1 MASDRDFHSP
11 HYGRERLDAYA
22 RIPRHRHWDGYI
34 TVVVRGGYQEAGF
47 DGRRNLAEGDVV
59 VHRRF
64 DAHLDHIGPKGA
76 ELVNLPL
83 PPGLSLPVAFRVE
96 DPDDLVRLAHS
107 DPTEAARSL
116 RPAGTVVSHSDWPD
130 ELALALSAT
139 HDQPLGN
146 LANAIGLAAETLSR
160 GFRAAYGITPARFR
174 AEVRARQAMDM
185 ITRTKAGL
193 ASIASDCGFSDQPHL
208 TRAIVD
214 LTGRPPGRWRKS
226 NPFKTGHPDL
236 E

>member
-47 DGRRNLAEGDVV
+47 DGRRNLTEGDVV

-64 DAHLDHIGPKGA
+64 DAHLDHVGPGGA

-83 PPGLSLPVAFRVE
+83 PPGLPLPAAFRIE
-96 DPDDLVRLAHS
+96 DPDELARLAHS
-107 DPTEAARSL
+107 DPVEAVRSL
-116 RPAGTVVSHSDWPD
+116 CPAGTVASQADWPD
-130 ELALALSAT
+130 TLALSLST
-139 HDQPLGN
+139 SDGRRLGS
-146 LANAIGLAAETLSR
+146 LANSIGLAAETLSR

-185 ITRTKAGL
+185 IFQTNAGL
-193 ASIASDCGFSDQPHL
+193 ASIANDCGFSDQPHL

-214 LTGRPPGRWRKS
+214 LTGRTPGHWRRS
-226 NPFKTGHPDL
+226 NPFKTGRSECD
-236 E
+236 